1 MVVIGVHVN
10 LKVGIHSR
18 PFGFI
23 SVSNLVYTLNCGR
36 TSVDAMALSGFAV
49 FRSALDQA

>member
-10 LKVGIHSR
+10 LKIRIHSR
-18 PFGFI
+18 PLGFI

-36 TSVDAMALSGFAV
+36 WLILWPRQGLLFSEV
-49 FRSALDQA
+49 RYI